1 MAITVIFLFLLL
13 GAIAYMPWVQ
23 TFIAEIAATQL
34 SKKMG
39 TTVKIDK
46 VHLRFINSADLNGL
60 YIEDYHGDTLLYAP
74 KFRVDVKHLL
84 FGRQDYN
91 IKKVFT
97 KIDQVNLIRYA
108 DSDLFDYEYMLDSL
122 GLYEPDTVD
131 QGPFEGNVILQNT
144 FISLSTFRFEDRHD
158 TSLTT
163 HSLYNTRLKLTDAH
177 YSADLLK
184 VNLSELSFVLNDTIT
199 VNGLSGNFLMNDSS
213 MSFNELRFFTPE
225 AELLGD
231 VSVSYPPETPVW
243 ADYSFSTAHLNITN
257 LLIRPEFFY
266 KFLGEKVE
274 EQVLMTGSIRGN
286 LDSVYLDNFKVS
298 GINNTV
304 VSLTGEASELNSM
317 ESINFRLN
325 IHELRTDSTDLR
337 HIMGFFSEMKVPE
350 EVLALGRVNI
360 TGFLQKEGKQ
370 IDSKL
375 KIDTQAGFAELKL
388 ASVVDSTYVHSLK
401 GTIAT
406 ESIDL
411 QKILSNN
418 ELGLFFSRF
427 DIEATHPFEKNA
439 IWKVD
444 GLVPHVDYNQVAYN
458 NLSLKGTL
466 TRQSFEGVF
475 EINDELIKM
484 NFEGFAEVGESNN
497 KYSFHMHVAEA
508 DLAGMGF
515 VDLDSTFIVGT
526 NIEIDLEGPDL
537 EHTRGTGEIYE
548 TTIMTSSNYHFI
560 NDFALL
566 MKDSLENTFIS
577 IESDILDGYLYG
589 DFLIAHLPAVVA
601 GFVDQYFSGIPV
613 EKSTVDEEL
622 TFQFRFWDIS
632 PVTRIFVPELYVE
645 PGTEINGRIS
655 TEENRI
661 EAILNTP
668 GVQYGDNRIHQ
679 VSVYADNRLDRINI
693 NADIAYIQIGEVVKI
708 PTIRMENYLQNDTA
722 WVDFKWGVRDSSV
735 RGQIAAFI
743 NKPDEETTIW
753 GFLPTQFNHM
763 DSLWTVA
770 GDNSFE
776 LKGNRLEVQNFHL
789 FSAKESF
796 KLNGIVSEDPVD
808 FMELELERFNLSWLN
823 PLIDDPT
830 TKIFGETN
838 GKVKLYSLY
847 ADPYAISDLYISD
860 LTLNSELLGDFTIA
874 TSWEDE
880 QRGIG
885 IKSALI
891 IDGKK
896 TLDIVGAIYPYS
908 ETPFGGVRIRLD
920 DLDAYMFSSYTALF
934 MEDLR
939 GRISGN
945 MEFKFVKGEPL
956 LLGQLDIKD
965 ATFTLPETQVNYML
979 EGISTVKFT
988 ETDISFKD
996 VKLKDTKYGTKGKA
1010 NGKISHRN
1018 LGKWA
1023 MDISIDANNLY
1034 AMNTT
1039 ESDNDSYYGQAYAT
1053 GKIRIYGPISKMK
1066 MDIDAKAEPGT
1077 HFYLPLYS
1085 SSEVGEN
1092 SFVSFVKPE
1101 EVSAINRSKGLRD
1114 NKTSTFEMIFN
1125 LEISPSTV
1133 VELIFDPTTGDIIKA
1148 TGGGNMSVR
1157 LTPEYDIIMYGDY
1170 TIESGDY
1177 LFTLQNLLNKKFILN
1192 KGGTIKWD
1200 GDPYEAMLDLKATYS
1215 LRTNLRPLQIS
1226 DSSRTKQ
1233 TIHVDLMMY
1242 NKLSAPNI
1250 VFNISAPNAP
1260 AVTQQELNDVLNRD
1274 QNELNRQVFSLLI
1287 MNSFL
1292 TPEYASMGS
1301 NPNYV
1306 SQGVTANTAEILSNQ
1321 LSRWVSGISDK
1332 FDLGVNYEAG
1342 SEYERQQ
1349 VEVALSTQLF
1359 NDRVVLNTNIGV
1371 PLGSTTSQIVGDME
1385 VEYKA
1390 SKDGNL
1396 RFTAF
1401 NRSVQYDPLQ
1411 SQYTYKQ
1418 GVGVVYRTSF
1428 NTLPELKEKILKK
1441 REKKSNSAVKEEED
1455 EE

>member
-1 MAITVIFLFLLL
+1 LAITVIFLFLLL

-23 TFIAEIAATQL
+23 TFIAEIATVQL
-34 SKKMG
+34 SKKLG
-39 TTVKIDK
+39 TTVKVER

-60 YIEDYHGDTLLYAP
+60 YIEDFHGDTLLYAS
-74 KFRVDVKHLL
+74 KFRVDIKHLL
-84 FGRQDYN
+84 FGSQDFN
-91 IKKVFT
+91 VKKVFAE
-97 KIDQVNLIRYA
+97 IEQVNLIRYA
-108 DSDLFDYEYMLDSL
+108 DTEKYDYEYMLDSL
-122 GLYEPDTVD
+122 GMNDPDTTD
-131 QGPFEGNVILQNT
+131 LEPFNGKVTLQNS
-144 FISLSTFRFEDRHD
+144 FVSLGRFRMEDRHD
-158 TSLTT
+158 SSLTT
-163 HSLYNTRLKLTDAH
+163 LTVDNARLKLADAF
-177 YSADLLK
+177 YKSDTLQVELQ
-184 VNLSELSFVLNDTIT
+184 ELSFVLNDTIT
-199 VNGLSGNFLMNDSS
+199 VNGLSGNFRMNESS
-213 MSFNELRFFTPE
+213 MSFDDLRYFMPE

-231 VSVSYPPETPVW
+231 ISVSYPAEKPIWV
-243 ADYSFSTAHLNITN
+243 DYSFSTAQLNITN
-257 LLIRPEFFY
+257 LLLRPEFFY

-274 EQVLMTGSIRGN
+274 KEMLMTGSIRGN
-286 LDSVYLDNFKVS
+286 LDSVSLDNFMVS

-304 VSLTGEASELNSM
+304 VSLSGEASVLTSLKEL
-317 ESINFRLN
+317 NFRLN
-325 IHELRTDSTDLR
+325 IHELETDSTDIR
-337 HIMGFFSEMKVPE
+337 HFMAFFTTDKVPS
-350 EVLALGRVNI
+350 EVLSLGQINV
-360 TGFLQKEGKQ
+360 TGFLQKEGMK
-370 IDSKL
+370 IDSRL
-375 KIDTQAGFAELKL
+375 EIATQAGYAEVKM
-388 ASVVDSTYVHSLK
+388 ASIMDSTYVRSLK
-401 GTIAT
+401 GSVAT
-406 ESIDL
+406 ESINL
-411 QKILSNN
+411 QKILNNN
-418 ELGLFFSRF
+418 ELGMLFSRF
-427 DIEATHPFEKNA
+427 DIEATNPFDNQA
-439 IWKVD
+439 VWIVD
-444 GLVPHVDYNQVAYN
+444 GVIPHVDYNQVAYN
-458 NLSLKGTL
+458 NISLEGTL
-466 TRQSFEGVF
+466 TRQSFDGFF
-475 EINDELIKM
+475 EVNDELLKM
-484 NFEGFAEVGESNN
+484 TFEGIAEVDDAHS
-497 KYSFHMHVAEA
+497 KYSFRMHVNEA
-508 DLAGMGF
+508 DLAGMGL
-515 VDLDSTFIVGT
+515 VDLDSTFIVST
-526 NIEIDLEGPDL
+526 NIDIDLEGPDL
-537 EHTRGTGEIYE
+537 EHTRGEGQIYE
-548 TTIMTSSNYHFI
+548 TTIMTSTNYHFI

-566 MKDSLENTFIS
+566 MKDSLKNTFIS

-589 DFLIAHLPAVVA
+589 DFQIVHLPAVIA
-601 GFVDQYFSGIPV
+601 GFVDQYFAGIPV
-613 EKSTVDEEL
+613 EKSTEDEEL

-655 TEENRI
+655 TKENRI

-668 GVQYGDNRIHQ
+668 GVQFGDKRFHQ
-679 VSVYADNRLDRINI
+679 VSIYADNRLDRINL
-693 NADIAYIQIGEVVKI
+693 NADIAYIQVGEIVKI
-708 PTIRMENYLQNDTA
+708 PTIRMDNHLQHDTA

-735 RGQIAAFI
+735 RGQIAAYI

-753 GFLPTQFNHM
+753 EFFPTKFNHM
-763 DSLWTVA
+763 DTLWNIA
-770 GDNSFE
+770 GDNYFE
-776 LKGNRLEVQNFHL
+776 LKGNRLEVWNFHL
-789 FSAKESF
+789 YSALESF
-796 KLNGIVSEDPVD
+796 KLNGVVSENPLD
-808 FMELELERFNLSWLN
+808 FIELELERFDLSWLN
-823 PLIDDPT
+823 PLIDDPA
-830 TKIFGETN
+830 TKLFGETN
-838 GKVKLYSLY
+838 GKVKLYGLY
-847 ADPYAISDLYISD
+847 SDPYAISDLRITD

-874 TSWEDE
+874 TSWEEE

-885 IKSALI
+885 ITSALL

-920 DLDAYMFSSYTALF
+920 DLEAYMFSSYTASF
-934 MEDLR
+934 MENLR
-939 GRISGN
+939 GKINGN
-945 MEFKFVKGEPL
+945 MEFKFVKGEPV

-965 ATFTLPETQVNYML
+965 ATFTLPETQVNYMF
-979 EGISTVKFT
+979 EGVSTVKFT
-988 ETDISFKD
+988 ENEISFSD
-996 VKLKDTKYGTKGKA
+996 VKLKDTKHGTKGKA
-1010 NGKISHRN
+1010 RGKINHKN
-1018 LGKWA
+1018 LGKWSL
-1023 MDISIDANNLY
+1023 DINIEANNLY
-1034 AMNTT
+1034 SMNTT
-1039 ESDNDSYYGQAYAT
+1039 ESDNDSYFGQAYAT
-1053 GKIRIYGPISKMK
+1053 GTIRIHGPISKM
-1066 MDIDAKAEPGT
+1066 MMRIDAKAEPGT

-1092 SFVSFVKPE
+1092 SFVSFVKPD

-1200 GDPYEAMLDLKATYS
+1200 GDPYEAMLDLTASYN

-1233 TIHVDLMMY
+1233 AIKVDLMMY

-1250 VFNISAPNAP
+1250 SFNISAPNAP

-1306 SQGVTANTAEILSNQ
+1306 SQGVTANTTEILSNQ

-1359 NDRVVLNTNIGV
+1359 NERVVLNTNIGV

-1418 GVGVVYRTSF
+1418 GLGIVYRTSF
-1428 NTLPELKEKILKK
+1428 NTWADLKEKIRKK
-1441 REKKSNSAVKEEED
+1441 KEAKANATKEED

>member
-1 MAITVIFLFLLL
+1 MAITVIFLFLVL

-34 SKKMG
+34 SKKIG
-39 TTVKIDK
+39 ATVKIEK
-46 VHLRFINSADLNGL
+46 VHFRFINSADLSGL
-60 YIEDYHGDTLLYAP
+60 YIEDFHSDTLLYAP

-84 FGRQDYN
+84 FGREEYN
-91 IKKVFT
+91 IKRVFAE
-97 KIDQVNLIRYA
+97 IDQVNLIRYA
-108 DSDLFDYEYMLDSL
+108 DRDLFDYEYMLDSL
-122 GLYEPDTVD
+122 GLYDPDTTES
-131 QGPFEGNVILQNT
+131 GPFEGSIILQNT
-144 FISLSTFRFEDRHD
+144 FVSMGAFRLEDRHD
-158 TSLTT
+158 TSLTM
-163 HSLYNTRLKLTDAH
+163 HSLHNTRLNLSDAH
-177 YSADLLK
+177 YNADSLK
-184 VNLSELSFVLNDTIT
+184 VNLSELSFVLNDTIQ

-213 MSFNELRFFTPE
+213 MSFSQLRFFMPE
-225 AELLGD
+225 AELTGD
-231 VSVSYPPETPVW
+231 VSVRYPPETPVW
-243 ADYSFSTAHLNITN
+243 SDYSLSTAQLSITKM
-257 LLIRPEFFY
+257 LVRPEFFD

-274 EQVLMTGSIRGN
+274 REVVMTGSVHGN
-286 LDSVYLDNFKVS
+286 LDSVFLDNFKVS

-304 VSLTGEASELNSM
+304 VSLTGEASSLNSL
-317 ESINFRLN
+317 EDINFRLN
-325 IHELRTDSTDLR
+325 IHELRTDSADLR
-337 HIMGFFSEMKVPE
+337 HIMSFFSEMKVPK
-350 EVLALGRVNI
+350 EVLALGRINI
-360 TGFLQKEGKQ
+360 NGFLQKEGQQ
-370 IDSKL
+370 IDSRL
-375 KIDTQAGFAELKL
+375 KMNTQAGFAELKL

-401 GTIAT
+401 GSVAT

-418 ELGLFFSRF
+418 ELGLFYSRF
-427 DIEATHPFEKNA
+427 EIEATHPFEKNA

-444 GLVPHVDYNQVAYN
+444 GQVPHVDYNQVAYN
-458 NLSLKGTL
+458 NLSLIGTL

-475 EINDELIKM
+475 EINDELIKTT
-484 NFEGFAEVGESNN
+484 FEGFAKIDESNS
-497 KYSFHMHVAEA
+497 KYSFHMHVNEA
-508 DLAGMGF
+508 DLAGMGL
-515 VDLDSTFIVGT
+515 VDLDSTFIVST

-537 EHTRGTGEIYE
+537 EHTRGIGQIYE

-577 IESDILDGYLYG
+577 IESDILDGHLYG
-589 DFLIAHLPAVVA
+589 DFQIAHLPGVIA

-613 EKSTVDEEL
+613 EKSTVQEEL
-622 TFQFRFWDIS
+622 SFQFRFWDIS
-632 PVTRIFVPELYVE
+632 PVTRIFVPDLHIE

-655 TEENRI
+655 TEDNRI
-661 EAILNTP
+661 EATLNTP
-668 GVQYGDNRIHQ
+668 GVQYGENRIHQ
-679 VSVYADNRLDRINI
+679 VRLYANNRLDRINI

-708 PTIRMENYLQNDTA
+708 PTIRMENHLQNDTA

-770 GDNSFE
+770 GNNSFE
-776 LKGNRLEVQNFHL
+776 LRGNRLEVKDFHL
-789 FSAKESF
+789 YSAKESF
-796 KLNGIVSEDPVD
+796 KLNGVVSENPID

-823 PLIDDPT
+823 PLIDDPF

-847 ADPYAISDLYISD
+847 ADPYAISDLHISD

-880 QRGIG
+880 LRGIG

-908 ETPFGGVRIRLD
+908 ESPFGGVRIRLD
-920 DLDAYMFSSYTALF
+920 DLDAYMFSSYTTLF

-945 MEFKFVKGEPL
+945 MEFKFVKGEPV
-956 LLGQLDIKD
+956 LLGQLELKD

-988 ETDISFKD
+988 ETEISFKD
-996 VKLKDTKYGTKGKA
+996 VKLKDTKFGTKGKA
-1010 NGKISHRN
+1010 NGKINHRN
-1018 LGKWA
+1018 LGKWSL
-1023 MDISIDANNLY
+1023 DISIDANKLY

-1039 ESDNDSYYGQAYAT
+1039 EADNDSYYGQAYAT
-1053 GKIRIYGPISKMK
+1053 GNIRIHGAISKM
-1066 MDIDAKAEPGT
+1066 MMEIDAKAEPGT

-1125 LEISPSTV
+1125 LEISPETV

-1200 GDPYEAMLDLKATYS
+1200 GEPYEAMLDLKATYT

-1250 VFNISAPNAP
+1250 SFNITAPNAP
-1260 AVTQQELNDVLNRD
+1260 TTTQQEISDVLNSS
-1274 QNELNRQVFSLLI
+1274 QNERNRQVFSLLI

-1292 TPEYASMGS
+1292 TPEYASMSS
-1301 NPNYV
+1301 NANYV

-1428 NTLPELKEKILKK
+1428 NTWADLKEKFRLKRATK
-1441 REKKSNSAVKEEED
+1441 AAISSDNKGE
-1455 EE
+1455 